1 MTNRGF
7 SGILINVLKLSV
19 RCLFA
24 EYQNRKL
31 LPEMRV
37 FGLSAGFFYAMK
49 MRIKLNYVVATVQA
63 CVCAMGGFFR
73 NLTGSCDK

>member
-1 MTNRGF
+1 MTNERF
-7 SGILINVLKLSV
+7 SGILVYVLGLNM

-31 LPEMRV
+31 LPDMRV

-49 MRIKLNYVVATVQA
+49 KRIKKNYIAARVQIG
-63 CVCAMGGFFR
+63 VCATGGFFR
-73 NLTGSCDK
+73 NITGRCE